1 MSFLTHAELQDLQ
14 YAEQKAELIEMLKRN
29 PSHCQYPKPLLAK
42 LRQGLYDAGWR
53 FVLLGDNGEHG
64 AMILGP
70 ERHEP
75 PPK

>member
-1 MSFLTHAELQDLQ
+1 MGFPTPAELQDQ
-14 YAEQKAELIEMLKRN
+14 EYTELIEMLKRN
-29 PSHCQYPKPLLAK
+29 PSHCQYPKPLSPDLK
-42 LRQGLYDAGWR
+42 KELYDAGWR